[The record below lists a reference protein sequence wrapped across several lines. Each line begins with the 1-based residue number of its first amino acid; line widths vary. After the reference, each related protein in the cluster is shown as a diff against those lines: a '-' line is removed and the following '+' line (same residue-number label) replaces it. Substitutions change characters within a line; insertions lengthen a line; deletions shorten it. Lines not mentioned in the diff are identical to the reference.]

1 MFSQVLMVQ
10 QHIVV
15 EEAVEELQAL
25 HQEVQEETE
34 EVVQDQ
40 QIVQATLYLEQPIL
54 EVEAVVATLLEA
66 LVVVDL
72 EL

>member
-1 MFSQVLMVQ
+1 MVQ

-15 EEAVEELQAL
+15 EEAVEELQL
-25 HQEVQEETE
+25 LVQHDLQEETE
-34 EVVQDQ
+34 EVVQEE
-40 QIVQATLYLEQPIL
+40 QIAHPTLYLEQSIL
-54 EVEAVVATLLEA
+54 EVEAVATTLLEP